1 MDYWMGSIED
11 FINEMNTNWWV
22 KEKRKTDKISE
33 NIGCDILEDNSD
45 PADVAENKW
54 FVWDLSVNQS
64 AKCEHKVKD
73 KAYRYNLERKSIEL
87 IEQLSID
94 PNGSTLPHHKIENVN
109 PRKYKGY
116 LKNWKQ
122 RNPRKHNDKIII
134 KKYKLKND
142 WRVLWHHDIDNEFI
156 YIIALD
162 QKTKLNLICL
172 ID

>member
-1 MDYWMGSIED
+1 M
-11 FINEMNTNWWV
+11 
-22 KEKRKTDKISE
+22 
-33 NIGCDILEDNSD
+33 
-45 PADVAENKW
+45 
-54 FVWDLSVNQS
+54 
-64 AKCEHKVKD
+64 
-73 KAYRYNLERKSIEL
+73 ERKSIEL

-162 QKTKLNLICL
+162 QKNKIESYLSY
-172 ID
+172 